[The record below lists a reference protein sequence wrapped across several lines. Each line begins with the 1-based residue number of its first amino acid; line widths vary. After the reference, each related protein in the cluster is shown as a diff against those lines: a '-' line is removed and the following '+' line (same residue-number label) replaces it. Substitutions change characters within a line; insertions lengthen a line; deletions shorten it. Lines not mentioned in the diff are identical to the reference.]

1 MPHICPPLADVGN
14 RPFAQLPVD
23 VQPHSSAPSN
33 SSSASRQRDS
43 EAVERA
49 GSIAGKFRRSAKLLR
64 HADFQRVYKL
74 GRRHFGTHM
83 TVFYLKRDALGP
95 DALIRSDEAAGPHV
109 GFTVGRVLGGAVERN
124 RIKRRMREAVRAN
137 LPALTVPVD
146 VVINPKKTAL
156 AAAFPLLCNEVARA
170 FAVIQEKCS
179 AKSESRRDGST

>member
-1 MPHICPPLADVGN
+1 MN
-14 RPFAQLPVD
+14 
-23 VQPHSSAPSN
+23 VQPHSSASTH
-33 SSSASRQRDS
+33 SSSASRRRDG

-49 GSIAGKFRRSAKLLR
+49 GPISGEFRRSAKLLR

-83 TVFYLKRDALGP
+83 TVFYLRREERTDIEGQPPSTVAPGTIARGCP
-95 DALIRSDEAAGPHV
+95 RV

-137 LPALTVPVD
+137 LPTLTVPVD
-146 VVINPKKTAL
+146 VVMNPKKTAL
-156 AAAFPLLCNEVARA
+156 DADFSLLRNQVARA

-179 AKSESRRDGST
+179 AKSESLGDGST

>member
-83 TVFYLKRDALGP
+83 TVFYLKRDDVVARP
-95 DALIRSDEAAGPHV
+95 PSAGTPHV

>member
-1 MPHICPPLADVGN
+1 LADVGN

-83 TVFYLKRDALGP
+83 TVFYLKRDDVVARP
-95 DALIRSDEAAGPHV
+95 PSAGTPHV
-109 GFTVGRVLGGAVERN
+109 GFTVGRVLGGAVKRN

-179 AKSESRRDGST
+179 AKSELRRDGST